1 MILHATIGV
10 LIALPILAEAQDA
23 PAFEVASVKLTQHG
37 RDKDGWS
44 RSSLNITSPGRFV
57 ATNASMEECIR
68 FAYDVK
74 AYQIVGPDWLNSDA
88 ASYDIIATAS
98 RETSS
103 QQIRLMLQS
112 LLAERFRLAVHRETR
127 VLPVYELVVGKNGPR
142 LTPAA
147 PGGRSMTNSKNGTVS
162 ATNVSMAELAHQLSR
177 TSAIGR
183 PVFDKTGIEG
193 AFDFTY
199 EYTPD
204 DNDSAG
210 RPSIFTAL
218 QQKLGL
224 KLEAAKGPVEVVV
237 IDHAEKVPTAN

>member
-1 MILHATIGV
+1 MILQASLGLLMALSALAT
-10 LIALPILAEAQDA
+10 AQEA

-44 RSSLNITSPGRFV
+44 RSSLNISGPGRFE

-74 AYQIVGPDWLNSDA
+74 GYQIIGPDWLNSDA

-112 LLAERFRLAVHRETR
+112 LLADRFKVAVHRETR
-127 VLPVYELVVGKNGPR
+127 MLPVYELVVGKNGPK
-142 LTPAA
+142 LTAA
-147 PGGRSMTNSKNGTVS
+147 KSGGRSSTNSNNGNVTG
-162 ATNVSMAELAHQLSR
+162 TNVSMAELAHQLSR
-177 TSAIGR
+177 TSAVGR

-193 AFDFTY
+193 SYDFTY
-199 EYTPD
+199 EYAPD

>member
-1 MILHATIGV
+1 MILGATIGI
-10 LIALPILAEAQDA
+10 LMTLPILAEAQEA

-44 RSSLNITSPGRFV
+44 RSSLNVINDRFV

-68 FAYDVK
+68 YAYDVK
-74 AYQIVGPDWLNSDA
+74 AYQIIGPDWLNSDA
-88 ASYDIIATAS
+88 ASYDIIATAPAGTPS
-98 RETSS
+98 K
-103 QQIRLMLQS
+103 QIPLMIQT
-112 LLAERFRLAVHRETR
+112 LLAERFKLAVHRETR
-127 VLPVYELVVGKNGPR
+127 TLPVYELVVAKNGPQ

-147 PGGRSMTNSKNGTVS
+147 SGGRSGTNSSNGNVT

-177 TSAIGR
+177 TSAVGR

-199 EYTPD
+199 EYAPD